1 VACRCIL
8 HVSICLEQ
16 IIANQIL
23 YSILPTSTGYVDQP
37 PNSMKQEKIT
47 IGIVD
52 DHQIVID
59 GLTSLLKG
67 HEKIKFAFATTEPT
81 EVYANISRTPIDILL
96 TDVMM
101 PVLPG
106 NQLAR
111 LVKEKYPA
119 VKIMAL
125 SMSGQGDLVN
135 EMIENADISGYVLKN
150 IGKTELITAIEK
162 IAAGGIYFSEEVL
175 DELQKTSQ
183 RKKQNDDAHL
193 TAREVEIIQ
202 LIEKE
207 YNNKQIAETLFISE
221 RTVETHRKN
230 IFRKTETNSV
240 IGLVK
245 YAYEHKLI

>member
-1 VACRCIL
+1 
-8 HVSICLEQ
+8 
-16 IIANQIL
+16 
-23 YSILPTSTGYVDQP
+23 
-37 PNSMKQEKIT
+37 MKAEKIT

-67 HEKIKFAFATTEPT
+67 EKNIQFAFATTNPE
-81 EVYANISRTPIDILL
+81 EVVAKISTAPIDILL

-101 PVLPG
+101 PKLPG
-106 NQLAR
+106 NQLAKQ
-111 LVKEKYPA
+111 VKEKYPT

-150 IGKTELITAIEK
+150 IGKQELVAAIGK
-162 IAAGGIYFSEEVL
+162 IATGGIYFSEEVI
-175 DELQKTSQ
+175 DELQRNSEK
-183 RKKQNDDAHL
+183 KKQKEEARL
-193 TAREVEIIQ
+193 TEREIEIIG

-207 YNNKQIAETLFISE
+207 YNNKQIADALFISE

-230 IFRKTETNSV
+230 IFRKTDTGSV

>member
-1 VACRCIL
+1 M
-8 HVSICLEQ
+8 HTTKTHFEVSF
-16 IIANQIL
+16 
-23 YSILPTSTGYVDQP
+23 LPQP
-37 PNSMKQEKIT
+37 QMKNGKIT
-47 IGIVD
+47 LALVD

-67 HEKIKFAFATTEPT
+67 NDKFKFAFATTDSE
-81 EVYANISRTPIDILL
+81 EVLERIAQNPIDVLL

-101 PVLPG
+101 PKLPG
-106 NQLAR
+106 NQLAKQ
-111 LVKEKYPA
+111 VKEKFPD
-119 VKIMAL
+119 VKILAL

-135 EMIENADISGYVLKN
+135 EMIEDADISGYVLKN
-150 IGKTELITAIEK
+150 IGKQELVKALEK
-162 IAAGGIYFSEEVL
+162 IAGGGIYFSEEVL
-175 DELQKTSQ
+175 DELQRTSQ
-183 RKKQNDDAHL
+183 RKKQKEEAHL
-193 TAREVEIIQ
+193 TAREIEIIK

-230 IFRKTETNSV
+230 IFRKTTTSSV